1 MDQKIFRIAVVSD
14 LHFASEKLPNAPL
27 RHGEYSDTFLL
38 RAVHRFNRFIRP
50 DVVLVAGDLI
60 NNALDPD
67 VPELLEKLKKT
78 LDLLT
83 VPYRVIPGNHDP
95 VPDVFYKVFPEHRQ
109 MLDVGRFRFVPFAD
123 PETPV
128 NNACRQPE
136 DFERMRLARENWDGE
151 LIALQHVPVGPPG
164 DHPCWYNFD
173 NANDV
178 LAAMKKYRFTACISG
193 HEHAGLPVRELD
205 GTTLICT
212 PGLCESPFS
221 YLVIDIDAAN
231 TVHVSRENLALEAAL
246 KLEDHHVHTTFAYC
260 NENLALSKTR
270 ELARLFHLARIVYT
284 EHSSHLLFS
293 REDLRQYKHFLQG
306 LSGADPA
313 DSRLEQYLQA
323 QQTIQPD
330 LELTGMEL
338 DYDRYGQPV
347 LPPPVK
353 DRLAFRNGAVHNLSS
368 SIQTAP
374 LEVLKKD
381 FMQMNEAVLQSGV
394 EAVAHPFRIF
404 SFNTRNPHPVPED
417 LFLPLVKL
425 LKKYGT
431 AAEMNFHYNKPDEEF
446 FALCVANGVK
456 ISLGT
461 DTHNLYEVGEFYP
474 HMKLLDKIAPGWRS
488 NPQEILLQA

>member
-1 MDQKIFRIAVVSD
+1 MRLAVLSD
-14 LHFASEKLPNAPL
+14 IHFMSAPPATPFA
-27 RHGEYSDTFLL
+27 RRGEYGDTFLL
-38 RAVHRFNRFIRP
+38 RAVHRFNRFIKP
-50 DVVLVAGDLI
+50 DAVLVAGDLI

-83 VPYRVIPGNHDP
+83 VPYLVIPGNHDP
-95 VPDVFYKVFPEHRQ
+95 APEVFYKVFPEHRKT
-109 MLDVGRFRFVPFAD
+109 LDVGRYRFVPFAD

-128 NNACRQPE
+128 NNACRRQE
-136 DFERMRLARENWDGE
+136 DFERMRQAREHWGGE
-151 LIALQHVPVGPPG
+151 LIALQHVPVGPPE

-178 LAAMKKYRFTACISG
+178 LAAMKKYRFKACISG

-221 YLVIDIDAAN
+221 YLVIDMDAGGG
-231 TVHVSRENLALEAAL
+231 VHVTREDLAMDPAL
-246 KLEDHHVHTTFAYC
+246 LLEDHHVHTHFAYC
-260 NENLALSKTR
+260 NENLTLAKTG
-270 ELARLFHLARIVYT
+270 ELARLFQLARIIYT
-284 EHSSHLLFS
+284 EHSSHLLFT
-293 REDLRQYKHFLQG
+293 REDLRQHKHFLHG

-313 DSRLEQYLQA
+313 TSRLEQYLQE
-323 QQTIQPD
+323 QKNIQPD

-338 DYDRYGQPV
+338 DYDQYGAPLLQA
-347 LPPPVK
+347 PVK
-353 DRLAFRNGAVHNLSS
+353 NSLAFRNGAVHTLGS
-368 SIQTAP
+368 SIQETP
-374 LEVLKKD
+374 LDVLKMD

-394 EAVAHPFRIF
+394 NALAHPFRIF

-417 LFLPLVKL
+417 LFLPLVEL
-425 LKKYGT
+425 LKKYST
-431 AAEMNFHYNKPDEEF
+431 AAEMNFHCNRPDEEF

-456 ISLGT
+456 ISLGS

-474 HMKLLDKIAPGWRS
+474 HIKLLDKIAPGWRS